1 MNRNSSVRAALFVGL
16 AFLSV
21 AASAADPSPALLAA
35 ITLVEVTS
43 KSCHGGAISSKTVEE
58 SSLLNALVGEF
69 TDLRL
74 SVKGVYAAKI
84 SCSTMVQFYSH
95 GRLVSTFHV
104 FGCKALEVANVPGK
118 RYFEYKQGMN
128 ALPQF
133 AGLVGT
139 PTTGN
144 CR

>member
-1 MNRNSSVRAALFVGL
+1 MNCNSTARATLFAGL
-16 AFLSV
+16 AFLSL
-21 AASAADPSPALLAA
+21 AASAADPSPPLLAA

-43 KSCHGGAISSKTVEE
+43 KSCHGGASSTKTVEE

-74 SVKGVYAAKI
+74 SVKGIYAAKI
-84 SCSTMVQFYSH
+84 SCSTMVRFYSH
-95 GRLVSTFHV
+95 GRLVSTLHV
-104 FGCKALEVANVPGK
+104 FGCNALELAHVPGK

-128 ALPQF
+128 ALPQL
-133 AGLVGT
+133 AGLVGK
-139 PTTGN
+139 PTTGR